1 MSPLT
6 ETPGALLYENP
17 FSEPKDLE
25 GFVME
30 GRADA
35 VVRDGALEMKTYLTR
50 TGDRHAHCVYWC
62 PYDFPPDVG
71 LEWEFTPVAARGLC
85 MIFFAA
91 TGKNGEDLFNPAL
104 PERAGYYDQYHSG
117 AINAFH
123 ASYYRRTGVESLNLS
138 VLRKSAGFHKVAW
151 GADPLP
157 MAELARPPYRMRLT
171 KLGRRVTFAINDLQL
186 WSFDDDGDRYGPLL
200 GGGKI
205 GFRQMAPMV
214 GRYANLRV
222 HGFDGTEQR

>member
-1 MSPLT
+1 VSPVH
-6 ETPGALLYENP
+6 EAPGALLYENR
-17 FSEPKDLE
+17 FTEPADLD

-35 VVRDGALEMKTYLTR
+35 VIRDEALEMTTYLTQ
-50 TGDRHAHCVYWC
+50 TGDRNAHCVYWC
-62 PYDFPPDVG
+62 PHDFPADI
-71 LEWEFTPVAARGLC
+71 EITWEFTAVADRGLS
-85 MIFFAA
+85 MLFFAA
-91 TGKNGEDLFNPAL
+91 TGRNGEDLFDPAL

-123 ASYYRRTGVESLNLS
+123 ASYYRRTGVEPLNIS
-138 VLRKSAGFHKVAW
+138 VLRKSAGFRKVAW

-157 MAELARPPYRMRLT
+157 TSDLAQPPYRMRLA
-171 KLGRRVTFAINDLQL
+171 KLGGRVAFAINDLQL
-186 WSFDDDGDRYGPLL
+186 WSFTDDGETYGPVL

-222 HGFDGTEQR
+222 HGLDGARA